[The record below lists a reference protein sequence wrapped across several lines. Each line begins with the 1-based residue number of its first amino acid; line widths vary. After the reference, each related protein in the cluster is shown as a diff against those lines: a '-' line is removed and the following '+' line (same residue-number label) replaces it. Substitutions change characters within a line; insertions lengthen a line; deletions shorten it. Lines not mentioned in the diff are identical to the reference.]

1 MMKRQ
6 IESSM
11 YPKAFWAACAVL
23 AVAVPAFAGDPDL
36 PEGYAPLEWI
46 ESTGGQYIDTGVNAG
61 ANTTID
67 MSFGHCV
74 YNESTLFGKDVWDS
88 RGWLFIMQ
96 SDHFRFFG
104 ATGSNAALWNLIG
117 KDLTEQRDYRFTL
130 GTDNTARMF
139 DANGT
144 ELCALAT
151 DRSTDSNHSLWLFKC
166 NDPHGK
172 SGGKFRFYSA
182 KIGTDEGETLR
193 DFVPA
198 RRMGDRAVGLYD
210 RVTKSFFA
218 NAGTGAFLASDDR
231 YVFLD
236 WIESTGTQYINTG
249 VDTGANTT
257 IDMSFGHCVYI
268 YGGTLFGKDVWGPQ
282 GWLFI
287 MQEDYFRF
295 FGAQASWNL
304 IGKDTTGQRDYRFTL
319 GADNTARMFDANDTE
334 LCALATDRSTASHH
348 PLWLFKNASKY
359 GFFGKFRLY
368 SVKIGTDAG
377 ETLRDFVPARRAS
390 DSAIGLYDR
399 VTKNFFANAGT
410 GVFIAPTSGDPV
422 TAVWTGAGDGTNI
435 LQEANWRCYDADG
448 QTMED
453 ALPGPNTV
461 VRMTDVAMA
470 SVSAGTVW
478 PYGKVVIGAQ
488 DHPLTEWGRIGYGV
502 NRYPNADMPNYNFV
516 NLPLADY
523 EWKGAQSGI
532 DAQLD
537 DYNTAWMD
545 SNLKQS
551 QLRFDGWVYVDE
563 TKAGTW
569 AILQC
574 FDDYF
579 YFTLDGQML
588 AQSLTFRYAT
598 EFTAQV
604 SSGWHRFSI
613 ICGDCWGGYGSLRWA
628 GKTWSGPGLGH
639 GPMTI
644 TAGESTF
651 KFSELPGGSGEN
663 KITLA
668 YDCDWRGLG
677 IIDLGNAQKIELAG
691 HRLYVA
697 GFTGDGRLGPEITDS
712 VGGGELHIDNASD
725 WANSTVRISGGLK
738 LFKEGGG
745 TFTSSFH
752 DQTYSGGTEVVAGTF
767 KCGGLESFGSRE
779 STVTVRAGATLDLD
793 GWGNAGGRKYVLD
806 GGTIRSDVERAYR
819 GTTWLDDVTLTADS
833 FMAGRDFGFLKLMGT
848 LAQNTYLDLGGN
860 MLTINSTAVGKEFFF
875 CNLVATG
882 GGRIVIDGIG
892 NLGYYNTRLSTDV
905 VLEQRVRMACYSHA
919 KPEWYDVLGGY
930 DASGYAL
937 DDPCE
942 TNMCAQ
948 IAGRFK
954 PGANFHVCK
963 LLDGAT
969 LDLSA
974 FSEPWPCT
982 GLTEGVTCGFAENAV
997 IKVDVGERKLKNGE
1011 CILRWADGV
1020 RPSGTRFEFVSS
1032 AKGGKLACALDGLY
1046 YYGGLIV
1053 IVR

>member
-1 MMKRQ
+1 MRLRTIGFVCAMMG
-6 IESSM
+6 
-11 YPKAFWAACAVL
+11 
-23 AVAVPAFAGDPDL
+23 AVAVSFADDPALPD
-36 PEGYAPLEWI
+36 GYAPLDWI

-74 YNESTLFGKDVWDS
+74 YIEESTLFGKDVWDPQ
-88 RGWLFIMQ
+88 GWLFIMQ

-104 ATGSNAALWNLIG
+104 TQGSDAALWNLIG

-130 GTDNTARMF
+130 GTDDKARMF
-139 DANGT
+139 DASGT

-166 NDPHGK
+166 NNPYGK
-172 SGGKFRFYSA
+172 PGGKFRLYSA

-198 RRMGDRAVGLYD
+198 RRMVDRAVGLYD

-218 NAGTGAFLASDDR
+218 NAGTGAFLASDER

-249 VDTGANTT
+249 VDAGANTT
-257 IDMSFGHCVYI
+257 IDMSFGHCVYVQSS
-268 YGGTLFGKDVWGPQ
+268 TLFGKDVWGPQ
-282 GWLFI
+282 GWLFV
-287 MQEDYFRF
+287 MQNEYFRF
-295 FGAQASWNL
+295 FGNTGTSGAAWNL
-304 IGKDTTGQRDYRFTL
+304 ADKDSTGQRDYRFTL
-319 GADNTARMFDANDTE
+319 GADNTARMFDADDNE
-334 LCALATDRSTASHH
+334 LCALATDRSTASNH
-348 PLWLFKNASKY
+348 PLWLFKNATKLGSP
-359 GFFGKFRLY
+359 GRFRLY
-368 SVKIGTDAG
+368 SAKIGTDAG
-377 ETLRDFVPARRAS
+377 ETLRDFVPARRVS

-399 VTKNFFANAGT
+399 VTKCFFANAGT
-410 GVFIAPTSGDPV
+410 GAFLASTSGDPV
-422 TAVWTGAGDGTNI
+422 TAIWTGAGDGTNI
-435 LQEANWRCYDADG
+435 LQEANWRCYNADG
-448 QTMED
+448 QTMAD

-502 NRYPNADMPNYNFV
+502 YRYKDKDMPNYNFV
-516 NLPLADY
+516 NIPLADY

-537 DYNTAWMD
+537 DYNTAWMN

-551 QLRFDGWVYVDE
+551 QLRFDGWVYVDD

-569 AILQC
+569 SILQC

-588 AQSLTFRYAT
+588 AQNLTFRYAT
-598 EFTAQV
+598 NFTAQV

-628 GKTWSGPGLGH
+628 GKTWSGPGLSH

-677 IIDLGNAQKIELAG
+677 IIDLGNAQKIDLAG

-712 VGGGELHIDNASD
+712 VGGGELHLDNASD

-738 LFKEGGG
+738 LFKEGRG

-752 DQTYSGGTEVVAGTF
+752 DQTYSGGTEVAEGTF
-767 KCGGLESFGSRE
+767 KCGALESFGSRE
-779 STVTVRAGATLDLD
+779 GTVTVRSGATLNLD

-806 GGTIRSDVERAYR
+806 GGTIRSDVMRAYR
-819 GTTWLDDVTLTADS
+819 DTTWLDDVTLTADS
-833 FMAGRDFGFLKLMGT
+833 FMAGRDFGFHQVNGE
-848 LAQNTYLDLGGN
+848 AHLDLGGN
-860 MLTINSTAVGKEFFF
+860 TLSINSTAAGREFVF
-875 CNLVATG
+875 CSLVATG
-882 GGRIVIDGIG
+882 GGRIAVNGVGD
-892 NLGYYNTRLSTDV
+892 LGYYNVSFSPDI
-905 VLEQRVRMACYSHA
+905 VLEQGVRMVCYSHA
-919 KPEWYDVLGGY
+919 RPTWQDVLGGY
-930 DASGYAL
+930 DASGYTL
-937 DDPCE
+937 DDSCE

-997 IKVDVGERKLKNGE
+997 IKVDVGERKLKNGD
-1011 CILRWADGV
+1011 CVLRWADGV

-1053 IVR
+1053 VVR